1 MKTKKQS
8 LEILM
13 ECTLK
18 YSQGKGLERFSVGEI
33 KQTTNGVKY
42 ILINE
47 TNTI

>member
-18 YSQGKGLERFSVGEI
+18 YSQGKGLERFNNGEL

-42 ILINE
+42 ILIC
-47 TNTI
+47 